1 MGTALLQR
9 SSKTR
14 HYLFGTR
21 IAKNVISHRAHFL
34 RVAIGREQTFMLHW
48 IRTTWCKSMHNQAMW
63 PMHGKYICPQCLQEY
78 PVAWEAPA
86 TTAAYVDPAVGQAD
100 PSVAYAVE
108 QRLC

>member
-1 MGTALLQR
+1 
-9 SSKTR
+9 
-14 HYLFGTR
+14 
-21 IAKNVISHRAHFL
+21 
-34 RVAIGREQTFMLHW
+34 
-48 IRTTWCKSMHNQAMW
+48 
-63 PMHGKYICPQCLQEY
+63 MHGKYICPQCLQEY